1 MAAERA
7 DVPRSVLPRSALLGL
22 YRAITAVSHPVAA
35 AILAHRTR
43 RGKED
48 PDRLGER
55 KGIASRPRPDGP
67 LVWIHAASVGETVSV
82 LPLIDRLRADNG
94 LAVLLTTGT
103 VTSAQIAEARFGKDG
118 EGLTPAN
125 QQPAIHQYVPLDG
138 PRFVRR
144 FLAHWR
150 PGLAVFV
157 ESELWPNIIVETAKT
172 GTPLALVNA
181 RMSDRSFRRW
191 QRQPAMIRA
200 LLARFDVCLAQSQ
213 ADAERLAAL
222 GAKHVSDTGNLKYDA
237 PPPAVDEAE
246 LERLARALAGRPC
259 WIAASVHPIEDAAIL
274 KADAIL
280 RKDRPDLLTIIAPR
294 HPSVGPAIE
303 TAAVGTHRLAVA
315 MRSRG
320 ETPDAETA
328 VYIVDTIG
336 EMGLVYRLAPI
347 VFMGGSLIP
356 HGGQNPIEPAKLETA
371 ILHGPNVDNFAA
383 VYAALHAA
391 GGAEGVGDAGLL
403 AERVNALLDE
413 PAEVER
419 MSVAAGEAVA
429 TLGGAL
435 DRSLAALAPVL
446 PPGTGR

>member
-1 MAAERA
+1 M
-7 DVPRSVLPRSALLGL
+7 LGL
-22 YRAITAVSHPVAA
+22 YRGLTALAHPVAA

-55 KGIASRPRPDGP
+55 KGIASAPRPDGP

-82 LPLIDRLRADNG
+82 LPLIDRLRAGHG

-103 VTSAQIAEARFGKDG
+103 VTSAQIAEAHFRKRRD
-118 EGLTPAN
+118 EIK
-125 QQPAIHQYVPLDG
+125 PAIHQYVPLDG

-150 PGLAVFV
+150 PDLAIFV
-157 ESELWPNIIVETAKT
+157 ESELWPNIIVETART
-172 GTPLALVNA
+172 GVPLALVNA

-191 QRQPAMIRA
+191 QRQPAIIRA
-200 LLARFDVCLAQSQ
+200 LLARFDLCLAQSQ
-213 ADAERLAAL
+213 ADAELLAAL
-222 GAKHVSDTGNLKYDA
+222 GAENVSNTGNLKYDA
-237 PPPAVDEAE
+237 PAPDTDDAE
-246 LERLARALAGRPC
+246 LERLKPFCARRPC

-274 KADAIL
+274 EADAIV

-303 TAAVGTHRLAVA
+303 AAAAGKHGLTVA
-315 MRSRG
+315 MRSHG
-320 ETPDAETA
+320 ETPDAKTA
-328 VYIVDTIG
+328 IYVIDTIG

-371 ILHGPNVDNFAA
+371 ILHGPNVGNFVA
-383 VYAALHAA
+383 VYHALHAA
-391 GGAEGVGDAGLL
+391 GGAEGVEDAGLL
-403 AERVNALLDE
+403 AERVSALLDE

-435 DRSLAALAPVL
+435 DRSLSALAPIL
-446 PPGTGR
+446 PSVTGR